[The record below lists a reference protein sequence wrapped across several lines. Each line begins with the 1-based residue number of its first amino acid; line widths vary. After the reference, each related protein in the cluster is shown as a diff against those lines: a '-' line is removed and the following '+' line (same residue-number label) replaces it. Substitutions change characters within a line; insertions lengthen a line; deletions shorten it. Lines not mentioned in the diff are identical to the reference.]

1 ERTSTWNGGANQYT
15 NLNDFGGLNFNNGSN
30 VTFNALNTS
39 INATGNFSN
48 RINYD
53 VNDGGAGAIVFHNK
67 ARVTFEGNATINA
80 TAPNGTGILYS
91 STSGALTDYTVNVKD
106 NAHVTINASGG
117 NAGILTLAT
126 WEVYSSSPAGNWR
139 NMFSVGQ
146 NATLDINA
154 ATTGRTGF
162 PAIASQAF
170 DGGISEGALIFEGAG
185 DVNINATVENGNA
198 VLARYL
204 DNMALTGNLT
214 LTGRSQSGSGIV
226 ID

>member
-1 ERTSTWNGGANQYT
+1 
-15 NLNDFGGLNFNNGSN
+15 
-30 VTFNALNTS
+30 
-39 INATGNFSN
+39 
-48 RINYD
+48 
-53 VNDGGAGAIVFHNK
+53 
-67 ARVTFEGNATINA
+67 
-80 TAPNGTGILYS
+80 
-91 STSGALTDYTVNVKD
+91 
-106 NAHVTINASGG
+106 
-117 NAGILTLAT
+117 
-126 WEVYSSSPAGNWR
+126 
-139 NMFSVGQ
+139 MGQ